1 MRSHSLRRVCVL
13 REIKK
18 QKIDGDKV
26 EIWRDGEMDGEIDG
40 EMNGKD
46 GKRMERR
53 MGKLGRTKTEFWT
66 EFTIPGIFPS
76 FILCI
81 VERV

>member
-18 QKIDGDKV
+18 QKIEGDKV
-26 EIWRDGEMDGEIDG
+26 EIWRDGEMDGEIDAKV
-40 EMNGKD
+40 NGKD

-53 MGKLGRTKTEFWT
+53 MNKLGDEAQNFG
-66 EFTIPGIFPS
+66 PNLPYQVS
-76 FILCI
+76 SPLSSYAS
-81 VERV
+81 